1 LEGILFARGRE
12 TDRRKRKQPLKGE
25 RGVALVEFALVL
37 PLLMLLLVGMLDF
50 GKAFTMWIDE
60 THLANQAGRFAA
72 VNKNPAPGGTT
83 VDADVTGFEDYMEDD
98 GDTQELRDRFDEAGN
113 GINVCFPNGTGAI
126 GDSVR
131 VDVKA
136 TYHFFDFL
144 SGIVPSLSGD
154 KDLTAHSVMR
164 IEVAYDPVFA
174 ADSAQA
180 CP

>member
-1 LEGILFARGRE
+1 MFAQGQRTHCRQ
-12 TDRRKRKQPLKGE
+12 RKQPLKGE
-25 RGVALVEFALVL
+25 RGAALVEFALVL

-60 THLANQAGRFAA
+60 THLANQAGRYAA
-72 VNKNPAPGGTT
+72 VNNNPAPGGTK
-83 VDADVTGFEDYMEDD
+83 VEDDVTGFEDYMEDD
-98 GDTQELRDRFDEAGN
+98 GDTRELRDRFDEAGN
-113 GINVCFPNGTGAI
+113 GINVCFPNGTGDR

-136 TYHFFDFL
+136 TYHFLGFL
-144 SGIVPSLSGD
+144 SGIVPSLSGA

-164 IEVAYDPVFA
+164 IENPYNAAFA
-174 ADSAQA
+174 ADPAQA

>member
-1 LEGILFARGRE
+1 MFARGRQN
-12 TDRRKRKQPLKGE
+12 DRRQRKQPPKGE
-25 RGVALVEFALVL
+25 RGAALVEFALVL

-60 THLANQAGRFAA
+60 THLANQAGRYAA
-72 VNKNPAPGGTT
+72 VNNNPAGGK
-83 VDADVTGFEDYMEDD
+83 VEDD
-98 GDTQELRDRFDEAGN
+98 PGAAAFEAAIGADADTQELRDTIEV
-113 GINVCFPNGTGAI
+113 NVCFPGATPTGAV

-136 TYHFFDFL
+136 TYRFFDFL

-164 IEVAYDPVFA
+164 IEQDYDPVFA
-174 ADSAQA
+174 ADPAQA